1 VNGAGPTG
9 DCSSGKMNSN
19 VGSMGAEVTRIR
31 LRPDDDCARRARR
44 FVDEQLGEL
53 AGDEERENALLV
65 TSELVTNAYKH
76 GKGTIE
82 VRLKPLRDQVLIEV
96 LDEGK
101 PGSVR
106 LRQGGAHRG
115 GWGLRIVNQLAH
127 EWGVRQGATHV
138 WAKLPLD

>member
-1 VNGAGPTG
+1 
-9 DCSSGKMNSN
+9 M
-19 VGSMGAEVTRIR
+19 AELTHIR
-31 LRPDDDCARRARR
+31 LRPDDDCAKRARR
-44 FVDEQLGEL
+44 FVAEQLGQL

-82 VRLKPLRDQVLIEV
+82 VRLRPLHDQVLIEV
-96 LDEGK
+96 IDQGQ

-106 LRQGGAHRG
+106 LRQGAADRG
-115 GWGLRIVNQLAH
+115 GWGLRIVDQLAE
-127 EWGVRQGATHV
+127 EWGVRKGTTHV